1 MQSTNFRNLI
11 KRTNTTGE
19 VPTIPVSNDHT
30 DGTWISTDIYSG
42 EFFINTADAK
52 AWYRA
57 GAVIKEIDVAAVTAL
72 TDLSDVSM
80 VGSPAPTNGQVLTY
94 NSTSGKWE
102 NADNNA
108 LVSITD
114 ITYANLV
121 IAIGA
126 ATLVPGNFY
135 RLTDYRT
142 IHQIPDT
149 STINTCALEPL
160 VLLATGTQSI
170 ATRVWSASYTYDHI
184 EYNWALD
191 LAEDGTTPRPGFIT
205 YRKDYQDN
213 IAAWCDWRGYLLRRY
228 ALIQDNSYN
237 WDSGSTYAVG
247 DLVQYTTNNYLYFC
261 YNTVSVAGTNPLTD
275 DKHWIKVAD
284 LSSLIYQFTVGQKIG
299 NTTIINDSS
308 YADVNIFNGGVIN
321 ATLGPGSNDN
331 VFFGDT
337 TEVEIGTNCVKN
349 SFYGT
354 TAIIKMGYG
363 CTANFVNASVSL
375 TLGNN
380 CNYNVLSDG
389 ANNCTFGSASVS
401 NVIGIGSTYNVFST
415 GCLRNYLANSS
426 LHNKFG
432 DSCTDNSLNVGCYE
446 NILGNI
452 CSYNKFN
459 IGCYLN
465 ILDSYNVQIQF
476 NEYCF
481 NNTLGTSCS
490 NNIFD
495 GSCSFNIFGA
505 SCLNNTFGTA
515 CLNNTFTAYS
525 SDNTLGNACQYN
537 TFGNFCFNN
546 IFGNNCN
553 SNSFQNNCFN
563 NTAGDN
569 FDNNFINVGINRNIF
584 GTSCAYNI
592 FYNVSNIDFT
602 SATHVKNPYTCE
614 LFTRVDGTAKL
625 KYVNNSDVQ
634 LIVNATA

>member
-42 EFFINTADAK
+42 EFFINAADAK

-108 LVSITD
+108 VVSITD

-135 RLTDYRT
+135 RLTDYQT
-142 IHQIPDT
+142 IHQIPDA

-228 ALIQDNSYN
+228 ALIQDSSYN

-247 DLVQYTTNNYLYFC
+247 DLTQYTTNNYLYFC
-261 YNTVSVAGTNPLTD
+261 YNTVTVPGTNPLVD

-308 YADVNIFNGGVIN
+308 YADVNIFNGGVTN

-380 CNYNVLSDG
+380 CNYNVLSNG

-401 NVIGIGSTYNVFST
+401 NIMGIGSTYNIFST
-415 GCLRNYLANSS
+415 GCLTNYLGNSS
-426 LHNKFG
+426 THNEIDGKNI
-432 DSCTDNSLNVGCYE
+432 TLNVGC
-446 NILGNI
+446 
-452 CSYNKFN
+452 SYNLFKKSSTINLGISSTENRFFDCITYVCGDYFSFN
-459 IGCYLN
+459 TCGESTANTFGINCTYNSLENGCN
-465 ILDSYNVQIQF
+465 
-476 NEYCF
+476 
-481 NNTLGTSCS
+481 NNTFGDYNTNNSFDLSCS
-490 NNIFD
+490 NNIFGNYNTD
-495 GSCSFNIFGA
+495 NNFGLSCTDNTFGNYNEHNSFGTGCYNNTFGDSCSFNSFANGNYALIF
-505 SCLNNTFGTA
+505 
-515 CLNNTFTAYS
+515 
-525 SDNTLGNACQYN
+525 
-537 TFGNFCFNN
+537 
-546 IFGNNCN
+546 
-553 SNSFQNNCFN
+553 
-563 NTAGDN
+563 
-569 FDNNFINVGINRNIF
+569 
-584 GTSCAYNI
+584 
-592 FYNVSNIDFT
+592 SNIARYNKFNDKVLSLNFT
-602 SATHVKNPYTCE
+602 SATHVYNAYTCE
-614 LFTRVDGTAKL
+614 LFIRLDGTAKL

-634 LIVNATA
+634 VIVNATA